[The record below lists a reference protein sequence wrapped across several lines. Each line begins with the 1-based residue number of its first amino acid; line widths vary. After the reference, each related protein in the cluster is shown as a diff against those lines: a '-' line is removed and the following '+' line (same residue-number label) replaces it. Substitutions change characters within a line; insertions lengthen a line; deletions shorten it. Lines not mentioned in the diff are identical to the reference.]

1 MFDWQAYSPQ
11 HQLTRS
17 KQGWQQS
24 KHASG
29 GADLRQEL
37 GSSKHASGGAD
48 PRQELGASK
57 VFYCLDVLGGSGT
70 VDVRSYSYSSANQ
83 HRIRSK
89 ANKLSAL
96 DDQV

>member
-1 MFDWQAYSPQ
+1 VFDWQAYSPQ

-37 GSSKHASGGAD
+37 GASKHASGGAD

-57 VFYCLDVLGGSGT
+57 HALLAAVQIPAKSWEQAKCST
-70 VDVRSYSYSSANQ
+70 V
-83 HRIRSK
+83 
-89 ANKLSAL
+89 
-96 DDQV
+96 